1 MKKATT
7 IKARRGRPP
16 RADFGT
22 RLIRAAHEAIAI
34 ARGEADP
41 STYHIHVPSDLDVRA
56 IRLRTGLSQDKFAE
70 RFGFTRARCATGSRD
85 ARSPMEPYAPISSSS
100 TASAKPLSGR

>member
-1 MKKATT
+1 MP
-7 IKARRGRPP
+7 GEPP
-16 RADFGT
+16 RADLGT
-22 RLIRAAHEAIAI
+22 RLVRAAHEAI

-70 RFGFTRARCATGSRD
+70 RFGFTRARVRLGAGTLEARWSRCAYLIVIGREHE
-85 ARSPMEPYAPISSSS
+85 AVERAL
-100 TASAKPLSGR
+100 TAA